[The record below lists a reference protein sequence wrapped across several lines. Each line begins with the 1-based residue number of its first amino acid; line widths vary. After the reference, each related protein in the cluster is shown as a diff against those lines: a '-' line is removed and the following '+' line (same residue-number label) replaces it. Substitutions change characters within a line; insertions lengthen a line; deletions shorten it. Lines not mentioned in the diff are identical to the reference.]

1 VPQEIFHRHSLIART
16 LSVRTPKTEAMM
28 PAKNA
33 AREVVDRAEPIALS
47 ERDTARVLHL
57 LENPPEPTPALMAA
71 ARRRLG
77 RK

>member
-1 VPQEIFHRHSLIART
+1 
-16 LSVRTPKTEAMM
+16 M